1 MSLYLPLRPA
11 FAILSK
17 GKIKFPRATD
27 VIYGKGILPEVIMDL
42 STAPRI
48 LMSMHHLA
56 ALGAAGL
63 FLIESALLGLALVG
77 RSKTG
82 SARS

>member
-1 MSLYLPLRPA
+1 
-11 FAILSK
+11 
-17 GKIKFPRATD
+17 
-27 VIYGKGILPEVIMDL
+27 MDL

-77 RSKTG
+77 RSKAG